1 MKNMQ
6 DTFSID
12 FACLQIQYLLSKQW
26 IYTVSMPFLQI
37 TLANIHRWN
46 IFIIEVLS
54 MLASPLIKII
64 KPPDKKPGISDR
76 SSFLGQRSVELQHSP
91 CWAASKACWLMWFIH
106 KIPKNPLCL
115 LKMCL
120 IAVLW
125 NHTFYRNNDLSM
137 TCQCRQLK
145 LNPLSTQIN
154 IYCLMTNQTP
164 ALLVQC
170 APWAQAAV
178 ILLQSLYFSCLPS
191 PRAIIPDARPLGTYT
206 FENHDGHH

>member
-37 TLANIHRWN
+37 KSANIPRWN

-54 MLASPLIKII
+54 MLASPLIKMV

-76 SSFLGQRSVELQHSP
+76 SSFLRQRSVELQHSP
-91 CWAASKACWLMWFIH
+91 CRAASKACWLMWFIH
-106 KIPKNPLCL
+106 KIPK
-115 LKMCL
+115 
-120 IAVLW
+120 ILW
-125 NHTFYRNNDLSM
+125 VCSRCALWQYYEIVRFIETT

-170 APWAQAAV
+170 APWARTAV
-178 ILLQSLYFSCLPS
+178 ILLQSLYFSHPPS
-191 PRAIIPDARPLGTYT
+191 PRAIIPDARPLGTYAL
-206 FENHDGHH
+206 ENHDGHH

>member
-1 MKNMQ
+1 MKNTQ

-76 SSFLGQRSVELQHSP
+76 SSFWVSIVLSYNIPLAGLLQKHAGLCDSSTKYQKSFVFAQDVPYSSIMKSYVLQKQRLV
-91 CWAASKACWLMWFIH
+91 
-106 KIPKNPLCL
+106 
-115 LKMCL
+115 
-120 IAVLW
+120 
-125 NHTFYRNNDLSM
+125 NDLSVSA
-137 TCQCRQLK
+137 T
-145 LNPLSTQIN
+145 
-154 IYCLMTNQTP
+154 
-164 ALLVQC
+164 
-170 APWAQAAV
+170 
-178 ILLQSLYFSCLPS
+178 
-191 PRAIIPDARPLGTYT
+191 
-206 FENHDGHH
+206 